1 MEFFRDTNIDFL
13 GKKWYFLIFSLIFSV
28 AGVLSMAFWHGI
40 PLGVDFRGGTL
51 VYVKYAH
58 TPDPS
63 AIHTEIER
71 AGLKNARVQRYGQP
85 GNNEVLIALDIQ
97 ETSEQAL
104 DKGKTQII
112 QALESHA
119 AAGQAGP
126 QQLQFVDRRELSF
139 GEGPASPR
147 IGRRGQPALHR
158 DSSGIVDYRDKTK
171 SGVLG
176 SIDELKSVADPA
188 VVASLQESFF
198 VSDFG
203 IRNVEIVGPQV
214 GQQLRKQAILA
225 TLYSL
230 GGMLIYLGFRFEW
243 IYGVAAVLTVF
254 HDTLITVGAFSLL
267 NWEISLTVIA
277 AILTLIG
284 YSNNDTIVV
293 FDRIRENIKL
303 LRREKLADI
312 VNKSINQTL
321 SRTILTAGLTFL
333 TVLALFLFGGEV
345 LHGFSF
351 ALVIG
356 ILIGTYSSI
365 AIAAPILVAYQDW
378 RGGGARSRLPCHCGR
393 AAARR
398 SRRKKLRSE
407 SGPSGVKSLTCPQR
421 QEFAEGS
428 SERAGAKRMRS
439 VSKFS

>member
-1 MEFFRDTNIDFL
+1 MEFFKNTSIDFL
-13 GKKWYFLIFSLIFSV
+13 GKKWYFLAFSLVFSV
-28 AGVLSMAFWHGI
+28 AGLLSMAFWHGV

-51 VYVKYAH
+51 VYVKYSH
-58 TPDPS
+58 TVDPS
-63 AIHTEIER
+63 SVHGDIDR
-71 AGLKNARVQRYGQP
+71 AGLKNARVQAYGP
-85 GNNEVLIALDIQ
+85 AANNEVLISLDIQ
-97 ETSEQAL
+97 ETSEQSL

-112 QALESHA
+112 QALEGR
-119 AAGQAGP
+119 AGGANSGKQDLNNSSSLTIANYLLDKDPLHLGSDANARYTAIAQA
-126 QQLQFVDRRELSF
+126 
-139 GEGPASPR
+139 
-147 IGRRGQPALHR
+147 
-158 DSSGIVDYRDKTK
+158 IVDNRDKAR

-176 SIDELKSVADPA
+176 SIDDLNAVADPA
-188 VVASLQESFF
+188 VVASLKDSFF

-214 GQQLRKQAILA
+214 GQQLRKQALWA

-230 GGMLIYLGFRFEW
+230 AGMLVYLGLRFEW

-267 NWEISLTVIA
+267 NREISLTVIA

-312 VNKSINQTL
+312 VNRSINQTL

-345 LHGFSF
+345 LRGFSL

-365 AIAAPILVAYQDW
+365 AIAAPILVAYQEW
-378 RGGGARSRLPCHCGR
+378 RADRGQKPISMPARMGT
-393 AAARR
+393 
-398 SRRKKLRSE
+398 
-407 SGPSGVKSLTCPQR
+407 PSGQAKEKVK
-421 QEFAEGS
+421 
-428 SERAGAKRMRS
+428 
-439 VSKFS
+439 V

>member
-1 MEFFRDTNIDFL
+1 MEFFKNTNIDFL
-13 GKKWYFLIFSLIFSV
+13 GKKWYFLAFSLVFSV
-28 AGVLSMAFWHGI
+28 AGLLSMAFWHGI

-51 VYVKYAH
+51 VYVKYSH
-58 TPDPS
+58 TVDPS
-63 AIHTEIER
+63 SVHADIDR
-71 AGLKNARVQRYGQP
+71 AGLKNARVQAYGP
-85 GNNEVLIALDIQ
+85 AANNEVLISLDIQ
-97 ETSEQAL
+97 ETSEQSL

-112 QALESHA
+112 QALEGRV
-119 AAGQAGP
+119 AGGNSGKEDLNNASSLAIANYLLEKDPLHLSTDANARYTAIAQA
-126 QQLQFVDRRELSF
+126 
-139 GEGPASPR
+139 
-147 IGRRGQPALHR
+147 
-158 DSSGIVDYRDKTK
+158 IVDNRDKARG
-171 SGVLG
+171 GVLG
-176 SIDELKSVADPA
+176 SIDDLNSVADPM
-188 VVASLQESFF
+188 VIASLKDGFF

-214 GQQLRKQAILA
+214 GQQLRKQAMLA

-230 GGMLIYLGFRFEW
+230 AGMLVYLALRFEW

-267 NWEISLTVIA
+267 NREISLTVIA

-345 LHGFSF
+345 LRGFSL

-365 AIAAPILVAYQDW
+365 AIAAPILVAYQEW
-378 RGGGARSRLPCHCGR
+378 RSNRGQKPISMPARMGTT
-393 AAARR
+393 
-398 SRRKKLRSE
+398 
-407 SGPSGVKSLTCPQR
+407 SGPSKEKVK
-421 QEFAEGS
+421 
-428 SERAGAKRMRS
+428 
-439 VSKFS
+439 V

>member
-1 MEFFRDTNIDFL
+1 MEFFKNTNIDFL
-13 GKKWYFLIFSLIFSV
+13 GKKWYFLVFSLIFSV
-28 AGVLSMAFWHGI
+28 AGVLSIAFWHGI

-51 VYVKYAH
+51 VYVKYSH
-58 TPDPS
+58 TPDTAAIS
-63 AIHTEIER
+63 AEAER
-71 AGLKNARVQRYGQP
+71 AGLKNARVQRYGP
-85 GNNEVLIALDIQ
+85 VANNEVLIGLDIQ

-104 DKGKTQII
+104 DNGKLKII
-112 QALESHA
+112 QALQSNAVAGKQDLNNASSITVGKYLLEKDPLRLSGESDA
-119 AAGQAGP
+119 NPRYMAIAQA
-126 QQLQFVDRRELSF
+126 
-139 GEGPASPR
+139 
-147 IGRRGQPALHR
+147 
-158 DSSGIVDYRDKTK
+158 IVDYRDKVK
-171 SGVLG
+171 GGVLT
-176 SIDELKSVADPA
+176 SIDDLKGAADPA
-188 VVASLQESFF
+188 VVASLQDSFF

-203 IRNVEIVGPQV
+203 VRNVEIVGPQV
-214 GQQLRKQAILA
+214 GHQLRNQAMWA

-230 GGMLIYLGFRFEW
+230 GGMLVYLALRFEW
-243 IYGVAAVLTVF
+243 IYGVAAVVTVF

-267 NWEISLTVIA
+267 NREISLTVIA

-303 LRREKLADI
+303 LRRDRLSDI

-365 AIAAPILVAYQDW
+365 AIAAPILVAYQEW
-378 RGGGARSRLPCHCGR
+378 RGERG
-393 AAARR
+393 
-398 SRRKKLRSE
+398 KKPIAMPLRSGN
-407 SGPSGVKSLTCPQR
+407 GPTQAKEKVK
-421 QEFAEGS
+421 
-428 SERAGAKRMRS
+428 
-439 VSKFS
+439 V